1 VRSRAVRGFVTMAL
15 VGAAFGSVE
24 AQDPRIGNRLDAPTR
39 KALSALVDS
48 ARAQGIPV
56 EPLMEKVYQ
65 GLAMGADGARIVV
78 AVRSLTAE
86 MANAQRELGTVAT
99 TDELKAAASA
109 VHAGV
114 PPVELGKMK
123 KQSGL
128 RRSLTLPFTVLADI
142 VSRGV
147 PVQTAANAIRSLV
160 GAGARDRD
168 ISEFQR
174 NVQVD
179 IEKGAQPKA
188 AAETRAKGVTTT
200 PARPEKREQE

>member
-1 VRSRAVRGFVTMAL
+1 MTVLLAGSALSRA
-15 VGAAFGSVE
+15 E

-56 EPLMEKVYQ
+56 EPLMDKVYQ
-65 GLAMGADGARIVV
+65 GLAMGADGPRIVL
-78 AVRSLTAE
+78 AVRSLTVE
-86 MANAQRELGTVAT
+86 MATAHRALGAVAT
-99 TDELKAAASA
+99 SDELKAAASA
-109 VHAGV
+109 MHAGV
-114 PPVELGKMK
+114 PAVELGKMK

-142 VSRGV
+142 VTRGV

-160 GAGARDRD
+160 GAGARDTD
-168 ISEFQR
+168 ISQFQR

-179 IEKGAQPKA
+179 IEKGAQPAA
-188 AAETRAKGVTTT
+188 AAETRAKGV
-200 PARPEKREQE
+200 APENREHE